1 LLYHTQGPVLMPL
14 TKAERVSGQGQL
26 SSRPSKNGGLA
37 SCAEP
42 SQCSLR
48 WPGSRSPQEVKIW
61 RLQRFFIWQIT
72 YPASTWA
79 RVWALRYC
87 EKKLWGVIACACNV
101 RAGKTETEFL
111 EIAGKVASLV
121 NSVSSE
127 PMWGPLSKQNQGGSQ
142 RNVELSLCSRH
153 MAVTP
158 ESKVN
163 SGWREGRQRSRFCVS
178 TDEVD
183 F

>member
-1 LLYHTQGPVLMPL
+1 MVVWHPVQNQVSALLD
-14 TKAERVSGQGQL
+14 
-26 SSRPSKNGGLA
+26 GLA
-37 SCAEP
+37 PGHPKRLRFGDCRGSSFGKLLIQQAHGLEFEP
-42 SQCSLR
+42 SDT
-48 WPGSRSPQEVKIW
+48 VK
-61 RLQRFFIWQIT
+61 
-72 YPASTWA
+72 
-79 RVWALRYC
+79 
-87 EKKLWGVIACACNV
+87 KKLWGVIACACNV